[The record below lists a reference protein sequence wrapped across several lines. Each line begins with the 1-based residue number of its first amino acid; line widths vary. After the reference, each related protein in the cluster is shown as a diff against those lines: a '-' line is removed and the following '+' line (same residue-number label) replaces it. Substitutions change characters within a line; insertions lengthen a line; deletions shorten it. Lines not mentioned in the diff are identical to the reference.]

1 VGDNYTV
8 RPTGYVT
15 ETSIGLFCLPPVVS
29 HYIHLVAAVG
39 GFGLMTVWVMFYF
52 TKSTF
57 KKGEWTRRKT
67 IRNRIYNSCGTMM
80 FSGLIMILLGMV
92 LNWQYVVFIGEE
104 IILIPAGFAILV
116 KDGLI
121 LKDK

>member
-1 VGDNYTV
+1 
-8 RPTGYVT
+8 
-15 ETSIGLFCLPPVVS
+15 
-29 HYIHLVAAVG
+29 
-39 GFGLMTVWVMFYF
+39 
-52 TKSTF
+52 
-57 KKGEWTRRKT
+57 
-67 IRNRIYNSCGTMM
+67 MM